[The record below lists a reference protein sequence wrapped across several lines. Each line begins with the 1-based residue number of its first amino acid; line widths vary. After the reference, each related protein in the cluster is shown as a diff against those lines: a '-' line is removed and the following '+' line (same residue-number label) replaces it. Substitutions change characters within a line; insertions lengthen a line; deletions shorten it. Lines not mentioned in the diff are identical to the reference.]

1 MYEVACAS
9 CQASFEYNS
18 EDYIHLC
25 PFCSAG
31 FAIDA
36 DEGSKELVGDHYIV
50 PSNLHSD
57 HIQKIFYDWLEQ
69 RYHRPDRIRNE
80 FGVLGYYGVML
91 PFWVISLEAH
101 TYWSGH
107 SAKEKTYSG
116 QSHEL
121 AAKFVKEEGRFSRRY
136 RWAILARK
144 SPKEHWGLE
153 RLHKPKESVMVDW
166 DGFPLDETM
175 GVADEGDPPIYEAK
189 MNFKF
194 EHTGNL
200 TLAGI
205 QVKENQ
211 AILRA
216 RDQIME
222 YHRRISKTKIGSLY
236 EHRTEVEVVGIHIVH
251 IPFWLLRYSFAP
263 KSIFRLFTTA
273 RERRILVQ
281 GYTKAVLDAELPLSS
296 SDKVLTNFIVC
307 GSLAFVSMI
316 LAVFFNPLFFFL
328 FLILLFVASISAW
341 KILRKEKKDV
351 DFHKGV
357 DDREVAS

>member
-1 MYEVACAS
+1 MYEVSCAS

-18 EDYIHLC
+18 EDYVHLC

-31 FAIDA
+31 FIIDTA
-36 DEGSKELVGDHYIV
+36 EGTKDLIGDHYII

-57 HIQKIFYDWLEQ
+57 QIQKIFFDWIAQ
-69 RYHRPDRIRNE
+69 RYHRPDKIRSE
-80 FGVLGYYGVML
+80 FSVLGYYGVLL
-91 PFWVISLEAH
+91 PYWVISLEAH

-107 SAKEKTYSG
+107 SAKEKNYSG
-116 QSHEL
+116 QSNEL

-153 RLHKPKESVMVDW
+153 RLHKPKENVMTDW

-205 QVKENQ
+205 QVRENQ

-216 RDQIME
+216 RDQITE
-222 YHRRISKTKIGSLY
+222 YHRRIAKTKIGSLY
-236 EHRTEVEVVGIHIVH
+236 EHRTEVEVVGIHVVH

-263 KSIFRLFTTA
+263 KSFFRFFTTA

-281 GYTKAVLDAELPLSS
+281 GYTKAVLDAEMPLSS
-296 SDKVLTNFIVC
+296 SDKILTNLIIC
-307 GSLAFVSMI
+307 GVLAFISMV
-316 LAVFFNPLFFFL
+316 LAVFFNTLFFFL
-328 FLILLFVASISAW
+328 FLIFIFIACVSGW
-341 KILRKEKKDV
+341 KILKKEKKDI
-351 DFHKGV
+351 DLNRGV
-357 DDREVAS
+357 ENTEPV

>member
-1 MYEVACAS
+1 MYEVSCAS

-18 EDYIHLC
+18 DDYVHLC

-31 FAIDA
+31 FVIDA
-36 DEGSKELVGDHYIV
+36 EEGTKDLIGDHYII

-57 HIQKIFYDWLEQ
+57 QIQKIFFDWIKE
-69 RYHRPDRIRNE
+69 RYHRPDKIRSE
-80 FGVLGYYGVML
+80 FEVLGYYGVML
-91 PFWVISLEAH
+91 PYWIISLEAH
-101 TYWSGH
+101 TFWSGH
-107 SAKEKTYSG
+107 SPKEEKYSG

-121 AAKFVKEEGRFSRRY
+121 ADRYVKEEGRFSRRY

-153 RLHKPKESVMVDW
+153 RLHKPKETVMTDW

-175 GVADEGDPPIYEAK
+175 GTPDEGDPAIYDAK
-189 MNFKF
+189 MTFKF

-205 QVKENQ
+205 QVKESQ
-211 AILRA
+211 AIMRA

-222 YHRRISKTKIGSLY
+222 YHRRISKTKIGMLY

-251 IPFWLLRYSFAP
+251 IPFWLLRYSFTP

-296 SDKVLTNFIVC
+296 SDKILTNLIAC
-307 GSLAFVSMI
+307 GILAFASMI
-316 LAVFFNPLFFFL
+316 LAVFFDALFFLAFL
-328 FLILLFVASISAW
+328 VFVFIAGMSAW
-341 KILRKEKKDV
+341 KILRKEKKDM
-351 DFHKGV
+351 DLKKGV
-357 DDREVAS
+357 IMSESI

>member
-1 MYEVACAS
+1 MYEVSCAS
-9 CQASFEYNS
+9 CQANFEYNT

-31 FAIDA
+31 FIIDA
-36 DEGSKELVGDHYIV
+36 DEGSKDLIGDHYII

-57 HIQKIFYDWLEQ
+57 QIQTIFYDWIGE
-69 RYHRPDRIRNE
+69 RYHRPDKIKNE
-80 FGVLGYYGVML
+80 FSILGYYGVML
-91 PFWVISLEAH
+91 PYWVISLEAH

-107 SAKEKTYSG
+107 SSKSKHYPG

-121 AAKFVKEEGRFSRRY
+121 AAKFVKEDGRFSRRY

-153 RLHKPKESVMVDW
+153 RLHKPKEQIMVDW

-175 GVADEGDPPIYEAK
+175 GVQDSGDPPIYEAK
-189 MNFKF
+189 MGFKF

-205 QVKENQ
+205 QVREGQ

-216 RDQIME
+216 KDQITE
-222 YHRRISKTKIGSLY
+222 YHRRISKSKIGSLY
-236 EHRTEVEVVGIHIVH
+236 EHRTEIEVVGIHIVH

-263 KSIFRLFTTA
+263 KSVFRFFTTA

-281 GYTKAVLDAELPLSS
+281 GYTKAVLDAELPLSG
-296 SDKVLTNFIVC
+296 SDKVLTNLIVC
-307 GSLAFVSMI
+307 GSLGFISLVLS
-316 LAVFFNPLFFFL
+316 VFLNTLFFFL
-328 FLILLFVASISAW
+328 FVLLSIISAVSAW
-341 KILRKEKKDV
+341 KIMKK
-351 DFHKGV
+351 
-357 DDREVAS
+357 